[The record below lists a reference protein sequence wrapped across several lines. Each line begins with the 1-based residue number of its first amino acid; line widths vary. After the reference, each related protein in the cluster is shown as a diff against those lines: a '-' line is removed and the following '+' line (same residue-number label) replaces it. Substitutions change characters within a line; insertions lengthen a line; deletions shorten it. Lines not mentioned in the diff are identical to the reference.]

1 MYQGVLKMEN
11 LNDNNFKNEIENGI
25 VVVDF
30 YADWCG
36 PCKMLKP
43 FLEKKQVE
51 FPEVKFFKVDTE
63 ECDRLTNIYQIRA
76 LPTVIVFKNGKE
88 EERVVGFSAPTVE
101 SAIKKV
107 VG

>member
-1 MYQGVLKMEN
+1 MEN
-11 LNDNNFKNEIENGI
+11 LTDDTFKNEIENGM

-36 PCKMLKP
+36 PCRMVKP

-51 FPEVKFFKVDTE
+51 FPSVKFFKVDTE
-63 ECDRLTNIYQIRA
+63 ECDRLTSIYQVRA
-76 LPTVIVFKNGKE
+76 LPTIIIFKNGKE
-88 EERVVGFSAPTVE
+88 EERIVGFSAQTIE
-101 SAIKKV
+101 EKIRKV